1 MRKKHLQEQE
11 NLRLQQAELMAL
23 FSELSPDPIF
33 RFDLN
38 GKIILANNS
47 AHKIF
52 PTRVLVGEQVEVVL
66 PFIKTFDIHDI
77 IAEGKTVN
85 YTTLLGENY
94 FQFLISGVTK
104 FSVCQVYGR
113 DITDLKV
120 KEKELKSALVR
131 AEEAKKLKEQFLAQI
146 SHEIRS
152 PLNVIVGYSDLLRQD
167 IADNDP
173 ELSGIL
179 RSIKTTVNAFTEHLI
194 CFLICR
200 KCKQASTKPG
210 LKKLNSHHY
219 SKLFVTNSSHMPK
232 RRSYS

>member
-1 MRKKHLQEQE
+1 MAVTFIYYRYVIIPMRKKHLQEQE

-33 RFDLN
+33 RFDFD

-52 PTRVLVGEQVEVVL
+52 PTRVLVGEQVDVVL

-77 IAEGKTVN
+77 IAGGKTVN

-120 KEKELKSALVR
+120 VPKKQKNLKS
-131 AEEAKKLKEQFLAQI
+131 
-146 SHEIRS
+146 SS
-152 PLNVIVGYSDLLRQD
+152 LRKY
-167 IADNDP
+167 P
-173 ELSGIL
+173 
-179 RSIKTTVNAFTEHLI
+179 
-194 CFLICR
+194 
-200 KCKQASTKPG
+200 TKYAP
-210 LKKLNSHHY
+210 
-219 SKLFVTNSSHMPK
+219 P
-232 RRSYS
+232 